1 MTITMNVKD
10 YGEIT
15 ASEYLLNVISIWASE
30 SANWNK
36 EHGYEPLSES
46 YEEISNQI
54 YKELKA
60 LGVYDKEVA

>member
-30 SANWNK
+30 SAKWNK
-36 EHGYEPLSES
+36 EHGYEPLANS